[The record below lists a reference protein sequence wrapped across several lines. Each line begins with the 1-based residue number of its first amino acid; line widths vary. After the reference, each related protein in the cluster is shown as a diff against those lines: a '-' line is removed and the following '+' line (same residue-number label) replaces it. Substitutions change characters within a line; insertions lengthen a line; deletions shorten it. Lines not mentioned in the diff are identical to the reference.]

1 MKSWGCLPEEALAV
15 GKAGVSVLLAILSLI
30 KKAGSLRE
38 LPLFAGPQNLLSWG
52 RGAGRANRDA
62 SLAKR
67 TASSEEPG
75 MILHRAPNDCKTFF
89 S

>member
-1 MKSWGCLPEEALAV
+1 MKSWGYLPEEALAV
-15 GKAGVSVLLAILSLI
+15 GKAGVSVLAILSLI

-52 RGAGRANRDA
+52 RGAGRANRYA

-67 TASSEEPG
+67 TTSSEEPG